1 MMYERLRARL
11 DDDPGVV
18 PRALS
23 QAAVLI
29 ALENSGPEPAVVLTQ
44 RAAHLQ
50 LHAGEVAFPGG
61 KCDPG
66 DCDHWATALREATE
80 EVALPASLV
89 ERLGVMPP
97 VVTRSQIE
105 VTPCVGRL
113 TGAVDLVPNRDEL
126 DAVFKVPLSFF
137 AQAGELHFDRFDYGG
152 RERLVPRYEWRDYSI
167 WGITAAL
174 LVQLV
179 NLALDAGLDL
189 EAYWEGR

>member
-1 MMYERLRARL
+1 MYDRLQMKL
-11 DDDPGVV
+11 EDDPGVV
-18 PRALS
+18 PRALA

-29 ALENSGPEPAVVLTQ
+29 ALDDSGREPAVVLTQ
-44 RAAHLQ
+44 RAAHLR

-61 KCDPG
+61 KCDAS
-66 DCDHWATALREATE
+66 DSDHWATALREAEE
-80 EVALPASLV
+80 EVALPPSLV
-89 ERLGVMPP
+89 ARLGVMPP
-97 VVTRSQIE
+97 LVTRTKIE

-113 TGAVDLVPNRDEL
+113 MGPVELTPNRDEL

-152 RERLVPRYEWRDYSI
+152 RERLVPRYEWREYSI

-174 LVQLV
+174 LVHLV

-189 EAYWEGR
+189 EGYWEGR

>member
-1 MMYERLRARL
+1 MYDRLQMKL
-11 DDDPGVV
+11 EDDPGVV
-18 PRALS
+18 PRALA

-29 ALENSGPEPAVVLTQ
+29 ALDDSGREPAVVLTQ
-44 RAAHLQ
+44 RAAHLR

-61 KCDPG
+61 KCDAS
-66 DCDHWATALREATE
+66 DSDHWATALREAEE
-80 EVALPASLV
+80 EVALPPSLV
-89 ERLGVMPP
+89 ARLGVMPP
-97 VVTRSQIE
+97 LVTRTKIE

-113 TGAVDLVPNRDEL
+113 TGPVELTPNRDEL

-152 RERLVPRYEWRDYSI
+152 RERLVPRYEWREYSI

-189 EAYWEGR
+189 EGYWEGR

>member
-1 MMYERLRARL
+1 MYERLRRRL
-11 DDDPGVV
+11 ADDPGVV
-18 PRALS
+18 PSALS

-29 ALENSGPEPAVVLTQ
+29 ALDDSGSEPAVVLTQ
-44 RAAHLQ
+44 RAAHLR

-66 DCDHWATALREATE
+66 DHDHWATALREAE
-80 EVALPASLV
+80 EEIALPVSLV

-97 VVTRSQIE
+97 AVTRTKIE
-105 VTPCVGRL
+105 ITPCVGRL
-113 TGAVDLVPNRDEL
+113 TMAVAFVPNRVEL

-137 AQAGELHFDRFDYGG
+137 AQPGELHFDRFDYGD
-152 RERLVPRYEWRDYSI
+152 RERLVPRYDWREYSI

>member
-1 MMYERLRARL
+1 MYERLRLRL

-18 PRALS
+18 PRAFA

-29 ALENSGPEPAVVLTQ
+29 ALDDSGSDSAVVLTQ
-44 RAAHLQ
+44 RAAHLR

-61 KCDPG
+61 KCDAG
-66 DCDHWATALREATE
+66 DSDHWATALREAE
-80 EVALPASLV
+80 EEIALPASRV

-97 VVTRSQIE
+97 VVTRTQIE

-113 TGAVDLVPNRDEL
+113 TGAVDFVPNREEL

-137 AQAGELHFDRFDYGG
+137 AQAAELHFDRFDYGG
-152 RERLVPRYEWRDYSI
+152 RERLVPRYEWQGHSI

-179 NLALDAGLDL
+179 NLALDAGLNL

>member
-1 MMYERLRARL
+1 VLIVL
-11 DDDPGVV
+11 DD
-18 PRALS
+18 
-23 QAAVLI
+23 
-29 ALENSGPEPAVVLTQ
+29 SGTDPAVVLTQ
-44 RAAHLQ
+44 RAAHLR

-66 DCDHWATALREATE
+66 DCDHWATALREAE
-80 EVALPASLV
+80 EEIALPAARV
-89 ERLGVMPP
+89 EKLGVMPP
-97 VVTRSQIE
+97 VVTRTKIE

-113 TGAVDLVPNRDEL
+113 TMAVDFVPNRDEL
-126 DAVFKVPLSFF
+126 DAVFRVPLSFF
-137 AQAGELHFDRFDYGG
+137 AQARELHFDRFDYGG
-152 RERLVPRYEWRDYSI
+152 RERLVPRYQWQDYSI

>member
-1 MMYERLRARL
+1 MYERLRLHL
-11 DDDPGVV
+11 DDDPGVASAV
-18 PRALS
+18 LS

-29 ALENSGPEPAVVLTQ
+29 ALDDSDSEPAVVLTQ
-44 RAAHLQ
+44 RAAHLR

-66 DCDHWATALREATE
+66 DHDHWATALREAE
-80 EVALPASLV
+80 EEIALPPSLI

-97 VVTRSQIE
+97 VVTRTQIE

-113 TGAVDLVPNRDEL
+113 TGAVDFVPNREEL

-137 AQAGELHFDRFDYGG
+137 AQPGELHFDRFDYGG
-152 RERLVPRYEWRDYSI
+152 RERLVPRYEWQDYSV

>member
-1 MMYERLRARL
+1 MYERLRRRL
-11 DDDPGVV
+11 ADDPGVV

-29 ALENSGPEPAVVLTQ
+29 ALDDSESEPAVVLTQ
-44 RAAHLQ
+44 RAAHLR

-66 DCDHWATALREATE
+66 DCDHWATALREAE
-80 EVALPASLV
+80 EEIALPAARV
-89 ERLGVMPP
+89 EKLGVMPP
-97 VVTRSQIE
+97 VVTRTKIE

-113 TGAVDLVPNRDEL
+113 MGAVDFVPNREEL
-126 DAVFKVPLSFF
+126 DAVFMVPLSFF
-137 AQAGELHFDRFDYGG
+137 AQARELHFDRFDYGG
-152 RERLVPRYEWRDYSI
+152 CARLVPRYEWRDYSI